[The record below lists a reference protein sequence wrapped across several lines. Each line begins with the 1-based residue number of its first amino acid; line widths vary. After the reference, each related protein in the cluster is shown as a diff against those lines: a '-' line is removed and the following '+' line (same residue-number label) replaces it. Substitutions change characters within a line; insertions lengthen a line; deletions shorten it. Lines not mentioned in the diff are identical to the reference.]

1 MEYKTNSQRGL
12 NTHCTHTG
20 EIPDPV
26 YRGSVS
32 PIYPSTSYEYED
44 VDIKR
49 YPRYFNTPN
58 QEGVARKIAALEKAE
73 DALVFGSG
81 MAAISTALLSFLRQG
96 DHVIL
101 PESIYGGTFHLATT
115 QFPRQGISFD
125 FVRTSQIPEIQSAI
139 RPNTRVIYLESPSN
153 PTLELTD
160 LSAVSRIAAEQGIL
174 TMMDNTFASPV
185 NQNPLEWG
193 IDLAI
198 HSATK
203 YMGGHSDL
211 CAGAIAGRSE
221 LIESI
226 WNTAICYGGNL
237 SDYSVWMLERSLK
250 TLGIRVQRQNENAG
264 RLASYLSTQD
274 WVERVYYPG
283 LNSFPQFELA
293 RRQMRGFGGML
304 SFTLSEELPAIAF
317 LKALKLVKPAMSLAG
332 VESTALQPSQ
342 TSHSLMP
349 VGKRL
354 ELGITDQLIRFS
366 AGIEELNDIV
376 ADLEQARNWVG
387 ERQNSL

>member
-1 MEYKTNSQRGL
+1 MEHNSSSQRGL

-20 EIPDPV
+20 EIWDPV

-32 PIYPSTSYEYED
+32 PIYTSTSYEYED

-58 QEGVARKIAALEKAE
+58 QEGVSRKIAALEKTE

-125 FVRTSQIPEIQSAI
+125 FVRTSQISAIQSAI

-160 LSAVSRIAAEQGIL
+160 LSAVSRIAKQHGLL

-185 NQNPLEWG
+185 NQNPIEWG
-193 IDLAI
+193 IDLVI

-211 CAGAIAGRSE
+211 SAGAVAGSSK
-221 LIESI
+221 LIETI

-274 WVERVYYPG
+274 WVDQVYYPG
-283 LNSFPQFELA
+283 LSSYPQYELA

-304 SFTLSEELPAIAF
+304 SFTLSEEVPATPF
-317 LKALKLVKPAMSLAG
+317 LKALTLVKPAMSLAG

-349 VGKRL
+349 VEKRL

-376 ADLEQARNWVG
+376 ADLEQARHRVG
-387 ERQNSL
+387 ERQSSL